1 LPAFRTSL
9 VSLATLAALGQG
21 CTLGPNYRR
30 PQTSVPASFAA
41 PSTTSSSPTTAP
53 VSTVTAG
60 PVEIT
65 QWWATLGDEQLN
77 DLVRQ
82 AVAANPDLRLA
93 ASRLREA
100 RARLTI
106 AGAGRYPSIDGR
118 ASYTRQ
124 RLSETSQP
132 FASVQPGVLPFEF
145 DLWQL
150 GFDASWELDV
160 FGAVRRTNE
169 AAGADLAAGIEDRR
183 DVLVSVVAEVARNY
197 VELRGSQREMEVTE
211 RALAGQRQTVEVTR
225 DQQANGVAT
234 QLDVSRA
241 AAQASTTEAELPAIE
256 RAQWQAIHRIAV
268 LLGREP
274 NALAA
279 QLSPRGAIPV
289 PPAEVPVG
297 VPSELLRR
305 RPDIRRAEREM
316 AAATARVGVAVAD
329 LFPRVTINGTLGL
342 QSSETG
348 NLFEYASRY
357 FTIGPGVTLPL
368 LDSGRRHAVVALRKA
383 QQEASLVRY
392 EQSVIRA
399 LAETED
405 AVVGVQTEQRRAAAL
420 RDSVRSYQDAA
431 DLARNLY
438 AQGLTDFLTVLE
450 AERHLYEQQEA
461 LARSERTVTT
471 DLIALYKA
479 LGGGWEVA
487 LPEAPGAHP
496 PAVRSAS
503 ADRES
508 D

>member
-1 LPAFRTSL
+1 VTF
-9 VSLATLAALGQG
+9 ATLAGLAPG
-21 CTLGPNYRR
+21 CTVGPNYRR
-30 PQTSVPASFAA
+30 PQTPVPATFAA
-41 PSTTSSSPTTAP
+41 PSMIAATAP
-53 VSTVTAG
+53 AAAPVATVTGG

-65 QWWATLGDEQLN
+65 QWWATLGDEPLN

-82 AVAANPDLRLA
+82 AVLANPDLRLA
-93 ASRLREA
+93 GTRLREA
-100 RARLTI
+100 RARLAI
-106 AGAGRYPSIDGR
+106 AGAGRYPGIDARG
-118 ASYTRQ
+118 SYTRQ
-124 RLSETSQP
+124 RLSQTAQP
-132 FASVQPGVLPFEF
+132 FASVEGAGLPFEF

-160 FGAVRRTNE
+160 FGGVRRGND
-169 AAGADLAAGIEDRR
+169 AAAADLAAGVEDRR

-197 VELRGSQREMEVTE
+197 VELRGAQREMEVTE
-211 RALAGQRQTVEVTR
+211 RALAAQRQTVEVTR
-225 DQQANGVAT
+225 DQQAKGVAT

-241 AAQASTTEAELPAIE
+241 AAQASATEAQLPAIE

-279 QLSPRGAIPV
+279 KLSPRAPIPV

-305 RPDIRRAEREM
+305 RPDIRRAEREI

-329 LFPRVTINGTLGL
+329 LFPRFTLNGTLGL

-348 NLFEYASRY
+348 DLFDYASRY

-368 LDSGRRHAVVALRKA
+368 LDAGRRRAVVALRRA

-392 EQSVIRA
+392 ERAVIGA

-405 AVVGVQTEQRRAAAL
+405 AVAGVTTEQRRAAAL
-420 RDSVRSYQDAA
+420 RDSVRSYRDAA

-450 AERHLYEQQEA
+450 AERHLYEQEAA

-487 LPEAPGAHP
+487 LPESRGSGPPG
-496 PAVRSAS
+496 VRSAS
-503 ADRES
+503 AEGRHN
-508 D
+508 